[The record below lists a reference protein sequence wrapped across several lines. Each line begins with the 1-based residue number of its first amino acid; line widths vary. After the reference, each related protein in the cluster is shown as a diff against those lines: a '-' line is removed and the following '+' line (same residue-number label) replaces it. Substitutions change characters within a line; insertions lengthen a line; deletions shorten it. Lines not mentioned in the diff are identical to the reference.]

1 MKIKVSR
8 CGGGSFLNS
17 EFKEYHKKHEQ
28 EMKEKGITYKDEAKR
43 IFKEI
48 GIDLETELIEY
59 Y

>member
-1 MKIKVSR
+1 MKIKISR
-8 CGGGSFLNS
+8 CKGGPYLTPESR
-17 EFKEYHKKHEQ
+17 EQIDKEL
-28 EMKEKGITYKDEAKR
+28 KEKGITIEDEVKR

>member
-28 EMKEKGITYKDEAKR
+28 EMKK
-43 IFKEI
+43 KE
-48 GIDLETELIEY
+48 
-59 Y
+59 